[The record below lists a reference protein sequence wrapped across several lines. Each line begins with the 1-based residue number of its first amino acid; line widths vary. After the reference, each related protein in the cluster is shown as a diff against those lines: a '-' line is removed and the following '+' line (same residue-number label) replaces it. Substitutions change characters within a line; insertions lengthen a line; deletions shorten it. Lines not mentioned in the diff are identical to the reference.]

1 MKKVLLY
8 LRLNEWMASKIVFMI
23 GILLFF
29 LYTNG
34 KPVGNPILVIVAYFL
49 YTSMFMASSY
59 VANDFSD
66 IEIDKKTGKQ
76 KVIAELPRWMIWA
89 SFAAMFL
96 IGNVPVMLLAKH
108 KLTCTAVIAVTYYL
122 GLAYSGLGLRFKE
135 KGIWGLLEC
144 SLAQRCMPLLMI
156 PLLVELNV
164 TGRWSLAGWMI
175 VSFLDGLRYILIHQ
189 TIDLQNDLKT
199 GVQTYVS
206 EKRSN
211 FRNSIAVF
219 LALETGLLCV
229 VMGSFWK
236 KDLIGLILTAGI
248 YFACEYCI
256 YQVLNVY
263 AKKDWLVTFDS
274 VPLEAFLNFVFPF
287 FVGLCLCRTHSIFYL
302 VYCLIIVF
310 ICWEPMKI
318 KLDLVKVYV
327 QSKLKRG

>member
-1 MKKVLLY
+1 MKRVLLY
-8 LRLNEWMASKIVFMI
+8 LRLNEWLSSKIVFMS

-29 LYTNG
+29 LYING
-34 KPVGNPILVIVAYFL
+34 EPVGNPVPIIAAYFL
-49 YTSMFMASSY
+49 YTSMFMATSY

-66 IEIDKKTGKQ
+66 IQIDKKSGKK
-76 KVIAELPRWMIWA
+76 KVIAEMPQWQIWS
-89 SFAAMFL
+89 SFVLMFL

-108 KLTCTAVIAVTYYL
+108 KVSCAALILITYYL

-135 KGIWGLLEC
+135 KGVWGLVEC
-144 SLAQRCMPLLMI
+144 SWAQRCMPLLLI
-156 PLLVELNV
+156 PCLMEMDP
-164 TGRWSLAGWMI
+164 TGWWYLTGWMI

-189 TIDLQNDLKT
+189 TIDLHNDLKT
-199 GVQTYVS
+199 GVQTYVT
-206 EKRSN
+206 EKRKN
-211 FRNSIAVF
+211 YRNVIAFF
-219 LALETGLLCV
+219 LSLEIGLLCV
-229 VMGSFWK
+229 VMIAFWEK
-236 KDLIGLILTAGI
+236 ALVGMLLMAGI

-287 FVGLCLCRTHSIFYL
+287 FVGLCLCRTHSVFYL

-310 ICWEPMKI
+310 ICWDPMKI
-318 KLDLVKVYV
+318 KLDLVKVFV